1 MKHLR
6 INSTLFIVISL
17 ILLSIC
23 VFTGCLLL
31 YFHGDNNVF
40 KNATIVFSYSDDSSK
55 LLMDSSM
62 PVTDAIG
69 KQLSFTP
76 NQNKH
81 GYSEFSISSNME
93 GMNSIHYEIYAK
105 NIGVSTELATNYVKL
120 YLTDADTDLPLDGYD
135 SDVVPTYRDLKVA
148 ASDPAGKKIYS
159 GILNKDEIQSF
170 RLRMW
175 LADTYPITT
184 ETRSFGILLYV
195 KVMD

>member
-1 MKHLR
+1 MKHQH

-31 YFHGDNNVF
+31 YFHGDNNDF
-40 KNATIVFSYSDDSSK
+40 KNATIVFSYSDDSSE

-76 NQNKH
+76 NQTKH

-93 GMNSIHYEIYAK
+93 GMDYVRYEIYAK
-105 NIGVSTELATNYVKL
+105 NIGVATELATNYVKL

-135 SDVVPTYRDLKVA
+135 VNVVPTYRDLKVA

-159 GILNKDEIQSF
+159 SVLNKDETQSF

-184 ETRSFGILLYV
+184 EVRTFGILLYV
-195 KVMD
+195 KVID